1 MFDFVRKH
9 TRLLQFVLVLLIFPS
24 FVFFG
29 IQGYTRFAGGEN
41 EAVAK
46 VDGHNITQAEW
57 TAAQRE
63 QVERVRRQM
72 PGVDAK
78 LFDTPEMKKQVL
90 DGMIRERVL
99 MVAAH
104 PSDLAAGQVV
114 LIVVDGFNTQT
125 GNYIL
130 NITSP

>member
-9 TRLLQFVLVLLIFPS
+9 TRILQFVLVLLIFPS

-29 IQGYTRFAGGEN
+29 IQGYSRFTGGEN
-41 EAVAK
+41 EPVAK
-46 VDGHNITQAEW
+46 VAGTNITQAEW

-78 LFDTPEMKKQVL
+78 LFDTPEMKRST
-90 DGMIRERVL
+90 DGILVRGTT
-99 MVAAH
+99 
-104 PSDLAAGQVV
+104 PSCV
-114 LIVVDGFNTQT
+114 
-125 GNYIL
+125 
-130 NITSP
+130 